1 MFARLFFART
11 CRSDEDQG
19 QGKAKLQQARKL
31 IVLPSS
37 IEHRTSS
44 LTLIDR
50 NIPVRSP
57 KDDDRHGRLV
67 RIIHFLFLP

>member
-50 NIPVRSP
+50 NIPVP
-57 KDDDRHGRLV
+57 ENDNRHGRLV

>member
-11 CRSDEDQG
+11 YRSDKG
-19 QGKAKLQQARKL
+19 QGEAKLQQARKL
-31 IVLPSS
+31 IVLPSP

-50 NIPVRSP
+50 NITVRGSEN
-57 KDDDRHGRLV
+57 DNRHGRLV